1 MEYFCVSLKK
11 FKKWYR
17 KLSCNSRMKIQRM
30 SYFFVNLPTQWIC
43 YFIVT
48 RLTTPSTKYKNKHF
62 SSDIIHIQY
71 RHSIYKW
78 EITCIKHNF
87 SCKTPASFKCKASL
101 IENTSLFGL
110 TEWKNLLKDLMNW
123 TFSSLQILTNLLL
136 IATTFSPCIWKSVGL
151 GRTEEIKMLISG
163 FLRLTL

>member
-1 MEYFCVSLKK
+1 MEYFCVSLKR
-11 FKKWYR
+11 FKKWYQ

-43 YFIVT
+43 YFIVS
-48 RLTTPSTKYKNKHF
+48 RLTTSSTKYKNKHF

-101 IENTSLFGL
+101 IENKSLIGL
-110 TEWKNLLKDLMNW
+110 PWCKNLINELNM
-123 TFSSLQILTNLLL
+123 FFFTN
-136 IATTFSPCIWKSVGL
+136 PD
-151 GRTEEIKMLISG
+151 
-163 FLRLTL
+163 